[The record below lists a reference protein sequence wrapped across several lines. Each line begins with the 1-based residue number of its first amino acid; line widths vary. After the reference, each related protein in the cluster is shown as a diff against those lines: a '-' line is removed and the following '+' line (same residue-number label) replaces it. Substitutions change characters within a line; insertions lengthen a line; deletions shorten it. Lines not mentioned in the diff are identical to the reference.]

1 MVSFGLREAEG
12 MAAMTRIVEQ
22 HEADWQRG
30 YDAAMNARPYVVPEG
45 VKDRFGFARGYAEG
59 SAARRKAIK
68 VARGEAG

>member
-1 MVSFGLREAEG
+1 

-45 VKDRFGFARGYAEG
+45 IKDQLGFARGYAEG
-59 SAARRKAIK
+59 SAVRRKAIK
-68 VARGEAG
+68 VAGGEAG